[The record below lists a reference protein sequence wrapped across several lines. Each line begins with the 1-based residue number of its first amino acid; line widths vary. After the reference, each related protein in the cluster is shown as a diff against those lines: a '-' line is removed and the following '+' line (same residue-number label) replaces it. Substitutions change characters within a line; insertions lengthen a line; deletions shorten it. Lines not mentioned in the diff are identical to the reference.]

1 MSKKLKM
8 RLILILFSL
17 GTVGF
22 ILSQTFNYPEFKGIN
37 KFSLNSVDNG
47 VCNSDVSF
55 NVLNK
60 NWFSLKGT
68 ELHSEVYYKERLI
81 AIGYS
86 SESIKLP
93 KKEMSI
99 FSMKVD
105 FFLDS
110 LNEDLRELLMNDSI
124 DLKVKMSGKFTLFNM
139 KKEMEF
145 PVSLAS
151 KEFVDNIISDLMSDE
166 GIQTEVLRL
175 KQVGIEYSLFDVGF
189 RFSNKLPFDLTL
201 KEIRTSV
208 FADAALNQK
217 VADWRIKSGILIKE
231 SDSKLIQGEARINNV
246 KSAFTGFI
254 KVVSGNLDYY
264 MNGYALIEIDER
276 EIRIPLRQHFKVKP
290 LSKDVEII
298 D

>member
-8 RLILILFSL
+8 RLLLILVSI

-22 ILSQTFNYPEFKGIN
+22 LLSQTISYPEFKGIN
-37 KFSLNSVDNG
+37 KFSMNSIEDG
-47 VCNSDVSF
+47 VCSSDVSF
-55 NVLNK
+55 NVYNE
-60 NWFSLKGT
+60 NWFSLKGN
-68 ELHSEVYYKERLI
+68 EIHSEVYYKERLV

-93 KKEMSI
+93 KKEMTI
-99 FSMKVD
+99 VSMKVD

-110 LNEDLRELLMNDSI
+110 LKEDLRELLMNDSI
-124 DLKVKMSGKFTLFNM
+124 DFNVKVSGKFSLFNV
-139 KKEMEF
+139 KKEMLF

-151 KEFVDNIISDLMSDE
+151 KEFVDNMISDLMSEE

-175 KQVGIEYSLFDVGF
+175 KEVGIEYSLFEVGF

-208 FADAALNQK
+208 FADASLNQK
-217 VADWRIKSGILIKE
+217 VADWIIKSGIIIKE

-246 KSAFTGFI
+246 KSVFTGLI

-264 MNGYALIEIDER
+264 MNGYALIEIDDR

-290 LSKDVEII
+290 LSKEVEII